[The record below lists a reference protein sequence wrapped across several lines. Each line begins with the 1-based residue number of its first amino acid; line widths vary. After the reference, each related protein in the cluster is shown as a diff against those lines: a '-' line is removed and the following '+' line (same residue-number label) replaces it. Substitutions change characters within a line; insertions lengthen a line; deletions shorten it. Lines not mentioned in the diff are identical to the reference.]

1 MNIEFDLNSEV
12 KKLMIKKNIEEK
24 KKIEEQLIEEEFR
37 IKCEAIDA
45 KIKELNTLKK
55 GQIRRERKEA
65 LLAVQEKYQKLLD

>member
-55 GQIRRERKEA
+55 GQIWKERKEA